1 MVAADAPP
9 PPPRLDADWYTEL
22 PLRWLAL
29 KAEAVLKLEMSSEAP
44 AAGWS
49 RERRLLAY
57 WEKIMAVLGWYI
69 EGCERGSA
77 GRSIGMRAAQAA
89 RAKSRAD
96 SA

>member
-1 MVAADAPP
+1 MGAADAP

-22 PLRWLAL
+22 PLRRLVL
-29 KAEAVLKLEMSSEAP
+29 KAEAVLKLETSSEAP
-44 AAGWS
+44 AASWR
-49 RERRLLAY
+49 RERRLFSY
-57 WEKIMAVLGWYI
+57 WEKTCAVVGWCI
-69 EGCERGSA
+69 EGCAGGFV